1 MDYILHILIM
11 GLLYVMLAQSLTIL
25 IGYPRM
31 ISLAHA
37 GFYGIGAYATAIL
50 SVEYGTPFLFNMLLA
65 VFISGAIAIL
75 ISLIALR
82 SVDDYFIIITIGI
95 QVMIYSMMQN
105 WDSMTNG
112 PLGIIGIPEISF
124 MGFHITSKMAF
135 FLLTLSITIATY
147 LLIRR
152 IIKSPFGMVLR
163 GISEDEIFIQ
173 SQGRNVVLLKSTSF
187 VLSAMLAAI
196 PGVLYAHYISFIDPT
211 SFTINE
217 SLFVLSIVI
226 IGGINN
232 LKRVALAAFLLV
244 LIPELLR
251 VIGLSVSAIANLRQI
266 IYGVLLVIII
276 IFNRKYFND

>member
-1 MDYILHILIM
+1 
-11 GLLYVMLAQSLTIL
+11 MLAQSLTIL
-25 IGYPRM
+25 IGFPRM

-37 GFYGIGAYATAIL
+37 GFYGIGAYTTAIL

-65 VFISGAIAIL
+65 VFISGLIAIL
-75 ISLIALR
+75 ISFIALR

-95 QVMIYSMMQN
+95 QVMIFSLMQN
-105 WDSMTNG
+105 WGTLTNG
-112 PLGIIGIPEISF
+112 PLGITGIPDISI
-124 MGFHITSKMAF
+124 MGFNITSKVAF
-135 FLLTLSITIATY
+135 FLLTLSFTIGTY

-152 IIKSPFGMVLR
+152 IINSPFGIVLK

-187 VLSAMLAAI
+187 VLSAMLAAAT
-196 PGVLYAHYISFIDPT
+196 GVLYAHYISFIDPT

-217 SLFVLSIVI
+217 SLFILSIVI

-276 IFNRKYFND
+276 IFNSKYFND